1 MFPLHESTWLLLAM
15 AVVIAC
21 AAVFTAHRGR
31 PARWRAAL
39 LLIAG
44 AVWPWPVA
52 FIVGLDGYTIGA
64 AIYAGAW
71 TVGALL
77 AGFVWGVLARRIAGV
92 IPPVLVAFVP
102 SLAGAAFLLER
113 QRVPEAPC
121 ATAVEFHIADLWLN
135 VPREFGLRSVEVE
148 GAPEQKW
155 SGYYG
160 NEPGGKPHVKA
171 LCWVTGGGGE
181 PVQVSHVWLSFSAF
195 RRELEAECASEPVE
209 ADRKSVCDALS
220 RTKPTIVQFYAVPEG
235 VTLPSLGQFN
245 SGLITQARV
254 DGEREGYRCNDST
267 PGPQRRYC
275 TLWQQIT
282 PKVFAVSSA
291 WLGPA
296 REDEDPPADSILLLT
311 ELQRKLS
318 PK

>member
-21 AAVFTAHRGR
+21 AAAFTAHRGG
-31 PARWRAAL
+31 PARWHAAL

-52 FIVGLDGYTIGA
+52 FIVGLNGYTLGA

-71 TVGALL
+71 TVVALL
-77 AGFVWGVLARRIAGV
+77 AGFVWGVLARRIAGFF
-92 IPPVLVAFVP
+92 PMTLVALAP
-102 SLAGAAFLLER
+102 SLAGSVFLLER
-113 QRVPEAPC
+113 QRVPQAPC
-121 ATAVEFHIADLWLN
+121 ATAVEFHIGDLSLV
-135 VPREFGLRSVEVE
+135 VPRSFGLHAVEAE
-148 GAPEQKW
+148 GALAQEWK
-155 SGYYG
+155 GHYG
-160 NEPGGKPHVKA
+160 DGAGSKPHVRS
-171 LCWVTGGGGE
+171 LCRVTNDGTE

-195 RRELEAECASEPVE
+195 RRKLQAECKSEAVVSAGNP
-209 ADRKSVCDALS
+209 VCDALA
-220 RTKPTIVQFYAVPEG
+220 RIKPTVVQFYATPED
-235 VTLPSLGQFN
+235 VSLPSLGLFN
-245 SGLITQARV
+245 PDLITQARV